1 MTAETLLL
9 ALGAAPCQNIRDF
22 HRDLIV
28 AAFTLAHLSDPHLA
42 PLPAPRL
49 SELMGKRATG
59 YLHWTRNRFQIH
71 RREVLDA
78 LVKDLEAQRPDHI
91 AVTGDL
97 VNIALEAEFAPAHA
111 WLQSVGTPEHVTIVP
126 GNHDVY
132 ARATQHRSGEIWG
145 DYLRGDS
152 ALTAG
157 PITFPFVRRRGPL
170 ALIGV
175 SSAVP
180 TRPLMAT
187 GWLGQAQR
195 DALDRVLSKLSA
207 EQAFRVL
214 LIHHPLHSEKG
225 SRHKR
230 LTDSN
235 ELLALLKRHGVE
247 LILHGHDHIHSTMWF
262 DGPRGRIPAIG
273 VPSASAIAHG
283 HYHAAAY
290 NLFSIERA
298 GDAWR
303 CEQTVRGLGDD
314 MRIHE
319 LRRVQLL

>member
-1 MTAETLLL
+1 M
-9 ALGAAPCQNIRDF
+9 
-22 HRDLIV
+22 
-28 AAFTLAHLSDPHLA
+28 AAFTLAHVSDPHLA
-42 PLPAPRL
+42 PLPAPSLR
-49 SELMGKRATG
+49 ELIGKRATG

-78 LVKDLEAQRPDHI
+78 LVGDLQAQRPDHI

-97 VNIALEAEFAPAHA
+97 VNIALQAEFAPAHA
-111 WLQSVGTPEHVTIVP
+111 WLQSVGTPEHVTVVP
-126 GNHDVY
+126 GNHDAYV
-132 ARATQHRSGEIWG
+132 RATQQRFAEIWG
-145 DYLRGDS
+145 DYLRGDGTV
-152 ALTAG
+152 TAG

-175 SSAVP
+175 SSAAP
-180 TRPLMAT
+180 TPPFMAT
-187 GWLGQAQR
+187 GWLGQVQR
-195 DALDRVLSKLSA
+195 DALDRLLSQLSG
-207 EQAFRVL
+207 EQSFRVL
-214 LIHHPLHSEKG
+214 LIHHPLRSEKG

-230 LTDSN
+230 LTDSE

-273 VPSASAIAHG
+273 VPSASAIAHR
-283 HYHAAAY
+283 HYPAAAY
-290 NLFSIERA
+290 NLFSIERD
-298 GDAWR
+298 GEAWR

-319 LRRVQLL
+319 LRRERLY